1 MEITTIGVDLAKTVF
16 QVHGMNAHGKT
27 VVRKRL
33 SRDKFLTFF
42 ANLPPCL
49 VAMEACGSSNFWAR
63 HLQALGHDARLIS
76 PQFVKPYVKTNK
88 NDLNDAEAICEAATR
103 PQMRFVP
110 MKSIEQQ
117 DIQAVHRVRQLLVQ
131 QRTALVN
138 QARGLLREYGV
149 FIPAGIRQFRHA
161 MPGVLED
168 AENELTDLTRQLM
181 ADLYQCLLELD
192 QQIADY
198 ERRIQGLSRE
208 RPVCQRMEK
217 VEGVGV
223 LTATALMAT
232 VGDAKVFKNGRQ
244 MSAWL
249 GLVPRQH
256 STVFQGLEMRVDD
269 SRNSQWVD
277 IAQIVVH
284 EDIAEAANFPPGNFR
299 AAGLQRLR
307 QVLGSLR
314 QGLQIAQ
321 RCIVQDLV
329 LSQITSRL
337 DPSNLGDGIQN
348 MLRIGMPGLVHKSTA
363 SRMTWSRI

>member
-1 MEITTIGVDLAKTVF
+1 MEITTIGVDLAKNVF

-33 SRDKFLTFF
+33 SREKFLIFF

-63 HLQALGHDARLIS
+63 RLKALGHDARLIS

-88 NDLNDAEAICEAATR
+88 NDFNDAEAICEAATR

-110 MKSIEQQ
+110 LKSIEQQ

-149 FIPAGIRQFRHA
+149 FIAAGISQFRHA
-161 MPGVLED
+161 IAGVLED

-181 ADLYQCLLELD
+181 ADLYQRLLELD
-192 QQIADY
+192 RQIADY
-198 ERRIQGLSRE
+198 ERQIVRLSRE

-256 STVFQGLEMRVDD
+256 SSGEHNRLFGISKRGDTYVRSLLIHGARSVLLRCKHKTDPK
-269 SRNSQWVD
+269 SRW
-277 IAQIVVH
+277 
-284 EDIAEAANFPPGNFR
+284 
-299 AAGLQRLR
+299 LQRLIER
-307 QVLGSLR
+307 RGFNRACVALANKNARTLWALMAHGE
-314 QGLQIAQ
+314 
-321 RCIVQDLV
+321 DY
-329 LSQITSRL
+329 RL
-337 DPSNLGDGIQN
+337 
-348 MLRIGMPGLVHKSTA
+348 A
-363 SRMTWSRI
+363 A

>member
-1 MEITTIGVDLAKTVF
+1 MEITTIGVDLAKNVF

-33 SRDKFLTFF
+33 SREKFLTFF
-42 ANLPPCL
+42 ANLPPCM

-63 HLQALGHDARLIS
+63 RLKSVGHDARLIS

-88 NDLNDAEAICEAATR
+88 NDFNDAEAICEAATR

-110 MKSIEQQ
+110 LKSIEQQ

-149 FIPAGIRQFRHA
+149 FIPAGISQFRGA
-161 MPGVLED
+161 IADVLED

-181 ADLYQCLLELD
+181 TDLYQRLLELD
-192 QQIADY
+192 GQITDY
-198 ERRIQGLSRE
+198 ERRIERLSRE
-208 RPVCQRMEK
+208 RPVCQRMQK

-256 STVFQGLEMRVDD
+256 SSGEHNRLFGISKRGDTYVRSLLIHGARSVLLRCKHKTDQK
-269 SRNSQWVD
+269 SRW
-277 IAQIVVH
+277 
-284 EDIAEAANFPPGNFR
+284 
-299 AAGLQRLR
+299 LQRLIER
-307 QVLGSLR
+307 RGFNRACVALANKNARTLWALMAHG
-314 QGLQIAQ
+314 
-321 RCIVQDLV
+321 DNY
-329 LSQITSRL
+329 RL
-337 DPSNLGDGIQN
+337 A
-348 MLRIGMPGLVHKSTA
+348 V
-363 SRMTWSRI
+363 

>member
-1 MEITTIGVDLAKTVF
+1 MEITTIGVDLAKNVF

-33 SRDKFLTFF
+33 SREKFLTFF
-42 ANLPPCL
+42 ANLPPCM

-63 HLQALGHDARLIS
+63 RLKSVGHDARLIS

-88 NDLNDAEAICEAATR
+88 NDFNDAEAICEAATR

-110 MKSIEQQ
+110 LKSIEQQ

-149 FIPAGIRQFRHA
+149 FIPAGISQFRGA
-161 MPGVLED
+161 IAGVLED

-181 ADLYQCLLELD
+181 ADLYQRLLELD
-192 QQIADY
+192 RQIADY
-198 ERRIQGLSRE
+198 DRHIARLSRE
-208 RPVCQRMEK
+208 QPVCQRMEK

-256 STVFQGLEMRVDD
+256 SSGEHNRLFGISKRGDTYVRSLLIHGARSVLLRCKHKTDQK
-269 SRNSQWVD
+269 SRW
-277 IAQIVVH
+277 
-284 EDIAEAANFPPGNFR
+284 
-299 AAGLQRLR
+299 LQRLIER
-307 QVLGSLR
+307 RGFNRACVALANKNARTLWALMAHG
-314 QGLQIAQ
+314 
-321 RCIVQDLV
+321 DNY
-329 LSQITSRL
+329 RL
-337 DPSNLGDGIQN
+337 A
-348 MLRIGMPGLVHKSTA
+348 V
-363 SRMTWSRI
+363 

>member
-1 MEITTIGVDLAKTVF
+1 MEITTIGIDLAKNVF

-33 SRDKFLTFF
+33 SRAKFLSFF

-63 HLQALGHDARLIS
+63 RLKALGHDARLIS

-88 NDLNDAEAICEAATR
+88 NDFNDAEAICEAATR

-110 MKSIEQQ
+110 LKSIEQQ

-149 FIPAGIRQFRHA
+149 FIPASISQFRHA
-161 MPGVLED
+161 IAGVLED

-181 ADLYQCLLELD
+181 ADLYQRLLELD
-192 QQIADY
+192 RQIADY
-198 ERRIQGLSRE
+198 DRHIAQLSRE
-208 RPVCQRMEK
+208 QSVCQRMEK

-223 LTATALMAT
+223 LTATALMAA

-256 STVFQGLEMRVDD
+256 SSGEHNRLFGISKRGDTYVRSLLIHGARSVLLRCKHKTDPK
-269 SRNSQWVD
+269 SRW
-277 IAQIVVH
+277 
-284 EDIAEAANFPPGNFR
+284 
-299 AAGLQRLR
+299 LQRLIER
-307 QVLGSLR
+307 RGFNRACVALANKNARILWALMAHGE
-314 QGLQIAQ
+314 
-321 RCIVQDLV
+321 DY
-329 LSQITSRL
+329 RL
-337 DPSNLGDGIQN
+337 
-348 MLRIGMPGLVHKSTA
+348 A
-363 SRMTWSRI
+363 A